1 MNLRVLFFFA
11 FLSASMLPAQQ
22 SFRFLSPQPGCVMR
36 VLKSANASVS
46 VLTNGGD
53 APVKCQ
59 TQHPDG
65 LHGQTLWGDL
75 PADSGTAAI
84 YSLPPRGTAVTLW
97 Q

>member
-59 TQHPDG
+59 TQHRTASTVRRSGETCLQIAGRQPF
-65 LHGQTLWGDL
+65 TRFRPVEL
-75 PADSGTAAI
+75 P
-84 YSLPPRGTAVTLW
+84 
-97 Q
+97 